1 MIDVDQF
8 RRNADYV
15 ERMGALTIRDAQ
27 AVKDWRA
34 AADEI
39 TELRALALS
48 LADALHV
55 AQKALSMVIDP
66 DSIKVTTVSGAFAA
80 ATEAECGARSA
91 LSDQRLL
98 KLKGAV

>member
-48 LADALHV
+48 LAEALERIERRDFLMADLKSVTTPERV
-55 AQKALSMVIDP
+55 ASAALSSP
-66 DSIKVTTVSGAFAA
+66 A
-80 ATEAECGARSA
+80 
-91 LSDQRLL
+91 LL
-98 KLKGAV
+98 KLKGSV